1 MSAPAID
8 EKRVSWAELF
18 VDLVF
23 VFAVTE
29 VSTLIEEDHSWPGL
43 LRALV
48 VFVPLYW
55 MWVGTAVWTNLHDM
69 TRPGPRL
76 TIFGIAL
83 AAIFMALA
91 LPRAFENLGLLFAFA
106 YWAGRIVLGA
116 GAFRRSRRH
125 GSFPLTPP
133 TVSMVV
139 TGPILVLG
147 AFADAGFREAVWA
160 VAAVIELA
168 MPSLLRGRLRNLRLD
183 AGHLTERFGLFV
195 LIALGESVV
204 QIGASAQS
212 AGHLTVGVGFA
223 VAAAFGLS
231 CGLWWVYFHF
241 AADAMR
247 HSLATATI
255 QIDIT
260 RLVLSYGHLSFIS
273 AIILATVGMRHA
285 VAHPGDPLGWSIAAI
300 LFGGVGLYLASFGF
314 TRWAMF
320 RLISVTR
327 LVAAGAVLLLLPAA
341 AYAPALASL
350 TGAAIVVAA
359 LNIVEL
365 LRVGHTGWRARSGR
379 AGDGPTAGTRPG

>member
-1 MSAPAID
+1 MSAPIVE

-23 VFAVTE
+23 VFAITE
-29 VSTLIEEDHSWPGL
+29 VSTLIEEDHSWSGV

-69 TRPGPRL
+69 TRPRQRV
-76 TIFGIAL
+76 TIFTIAL

-91 LPRAFENLGLLFAFA
+91 LPRAFESLGMLFACA
-106 YWAGRIVLGA
+106 YWAGRIVLGV
-116 GAFRRSRRH
+116 GAFAPSRRN
-125 GSFPLTPP
+125 GSFPITPP

-147 AFADAGFREAVWA
+147 ALAGPGVREGVWA
-160 VAAVIELA
+160 IAAVIELG
-168 MPSLLRGRLRNLRLD
+168 MPSILRGRLRNMHLD
-183 AGHLTERFGLFV
+183 ASHLTERFGLFV

-212 AGHLTVGVGFA
+212 TGHLTVGVCLA

-247 HSLATATI
+247 HSLATAKV

-273 AIILATVGMRHA
+273 AIILAAVGMHHA
-285 VAHPGDPLGWSIAAI
+285 VAHPADPLGWDVAAI
-300 LFGGVGLYLASFGF
+300 LFGGVGLYLATFGS

-320 RLISVTR
+320 RLVSVTR
-327 LVAAGAVLLLLPAA
+327 LVTASVVLLLLPAA
-341 AYAPALASL
+341 AYVPALVSL
-350 TGAAIVVAA
+350 TATAVVVAV
-359 LNIVEL
+359 LNAVEL
-365 LRVGHTGWRARSGR
+365 LRVDHTGWRALLGR
-379 AGDGPTAGTRPG
+379 RTDTAPATGADG